1 MILSKINYTLAIL
14 IIALNLIIL
23 PINMIMIMDSKS
35 LFSSGMDIVLFLT
48 VGNLSLIPAILTFFK
63 EYSKK
68 IALLILNIL
77 GLLVAVPVVYLIYAM
92 STIQC

>member
-23 PINMIMIMDSKS
+23 PINMIMDSKS

>member
-14 IIALNLIIL
+14 IIALNLVIL
-23 PINMIMIMDSKS
+23 PINIIMIMDSKS
-35 LFSSGMDIVLFLT
+35 LFQSGMDIVLFLT

-63 EYSKK
+63 ERSKK
-68 IALLILNIL
+68 IALLFLNVL
-77 GLLVAVPVVYLIYAM
+77 GLLIAIPVVYLIYAM